1 MKYIFVT
8 TALMQQL
15 TGKCLTQCQRDMRT
29 MKAAL
34 KKERHQLVTIRE
46 YADYWG
52 IPLEELHLLMDRKG
66 RK

>member
-1 MKYIFVT
+1 MKTIFVS

-34 KKERHQLVTIRE
+34 KKEKHHLVTLRE

-52 IPLEELHLLMDRKG
+52 IPLEELEAILRRKIA
-66 RK
+66 